1 VVLVGL
7 FLIAVAAGFTIDVF
21 AQNTQAIDVDVLG
34 RTFAVEPGWLVVAG
48 AIAIAALLVGT
59 RLVVAGIARAH
70 TRRTALRA
78 AQHAT
83 EERDQLVQQLA
94 VERAEREQAGRP
106 GTTTDTVD
114 RASPAPDVASEPTGV
129 DGTDH
134 RPGRVSR

>member
-7 FLIAVAAGFTIDVF
+7 LLIAVAAGFTIDVF

-59 RLVVAGIARAH
+59 RLVVVGIARAH
-70 TRRTALRA
+70 TRRAALRA

-94 VERAEREQAGRP
+94 VERAERERGL
-106 GTTTDTVD
+106 GMTTDTVD
-114 RASPAPDVASEPTGV
+114 RSPPAPEIASEPTGV

>member
-7 FLIAVAAGFTIDVF
+7 LLIAVAAGFTIDVF

-70 TRRTALRA
+70 TRRAALRA

-94 VERAEREQAGRP
+94 VERAERERGQ

-114 RASPAPDVASEPTGV
+114 RSPPAPEIASEPTGV

>member
-7 FLIAVAAGFTIDVF
+7 LLIAVAAGFTIDVF

-59 RLVVAGIARAH
+59 RLVVAGITRAH

-94 VERAEREQAGRP
+94 VERAERERGP

-114 RASPAPDVASEPTGV
+114 RASPAPDIASEPTGV

>member
-1 VVLVGL
+1 M
-7 FLIAVAAGFTIDVF
+7 
-21 AQNTQAIDVDVLG
+21 
-34 RTFAVEPGWLVVAG
+34 
-48 AIAIAALLVGT
+48 LVGT

-83 EERDQLVQQLA
+83 EERDQLAQQLA
-94 VERAEREQAGRP
+94 VERAERDRAGRQ
-106 GTTTDTVD
+106 GTTTGTVD
-114 RASPAPDVASEPTGV
+114 RASPAPDVASEPTDG